1 MRCNKCSVLHCY
13 TGSPGQLPA
22 GPGPGERGEGGV
34 GLQGPQA
41 DDQDQLPAQQLRGDD
56 AQIQAAAHIHQNSC
70 HEASCLYIL
79 ELPILQ

>member
-1 MRCNKCSVLHCY
+1 MRCNKCSVLHHY
-13 TGSPGQLPA
+13 TGSPRQLPA

-34 GLQGPQA
+34 GLQGTQA

-70 HEASCLYIL
+70 HEASSLFIWK
-79 ELPILQ
+79 LPMI